1 MGLEA
6 LEDPAQDDGSR
17 AGGSWWNGLRW
28 GVAGSAMRQ
37 EEKGGEGGR
46 FERRVDNKACLLTL
60 CSQVA

>member
-17 AGGSWWNGLRW
+17 AGGSWWNGLKW

-37 EEKGGEGGR
+37 EE
-46 FERRVDNKACLLTL
+46 RRVKEM
-60 CSQVA
+60 V